1 MNYSDYNDASELLGL
16 VNDSRFSAYLTNLM
30 RKSDDQLISSQNL
43 DDFQDLSEIE
53 LGKLNIQIMVSQ
65 YFKANAIISFK
76 HKPIKNCFCVVLV
89 LFLFHMFRQGTQVS
103 KTSCSCGCSGCFS
116 FRK

>member
-53 LGKLNIQIMVSQ
+53 LGKLNTQIMVSQ
-65 YFKANAIISFK
+65 YFKANTIISF
-76 HKPIKNCFCVVLV
+76 KPIKNCFCVVLL

>member
-16 VNDSRFSAYLTNLM
+16 VNDSRFSAHLTNLM

-53 LGKLNIQIMVSQ
+53 LGKLNTQIMVSQ

-76 HKPIKNCFCVVLV
+76 PIKNCFHVVLL
-89 LFLFHMFRQGTQVS
+89 LFLIHMFRQGTQVS

>member
-43 DDFQDLSEIE
+43 E
-53 LGKLNIQIMVSQ
+53 QIV
-65 YFKANAIISFK
+65 
-76 HKPIKNCFCVVLV
+76 
-89 LFLFHMFRQGTQVS
+89 
-103 KTSCSCGCSGCFS
+103 
-116 FRK
+116 